1 MKFNINGELVNLDNV
16 ILNARLEACKLI
28 NNEYKLFVVCAKGQL
43 NEDDVPVLYRRKKL
57 KKIRYWQKP
66 DGYPY
71 FEPSDNKPNNKKG
84 WFRPRIENTP
94 YRYLEFHL
102 EKATQFCTDT
112 EDYWE
117 IVPNDFNDICDLCET
132 VQSDTFIN
140 FAGHKILLNR
150 TLLAFEITR
159 NGQKILNQ
167 LRFKVNCWENAD
179 NNDVFK
185 QTFGIRV
192 L

>member
-1 MKFNINGELVNLDNV
+1 MKFNINGELINLENV
-16 ILNARLEACKLI
+16 ILNARLEAYKLR
-28 NNEYKLFVVCAKGQL
+28 NKEYKLFVVCAKGQL
-43 NEDDVPVLYRRKKL
+43 NKDDVPVLYRRKKL
-57 KKIRYWQKP
+57 KNIRYWEYT
-66 DGYPY
+66 DGVFRY
-71 FEPSDNKPNNKKG
+71 FEPSDNKPKNKKG
-84 WFRPRIENTP
+84 WIKPRIENQS

-117 IVPNDFNDICDLCET
+117 IVPNDFKNICELCRTVEKLDIAPIKL
-132 VQSDTFIN
+132 
-140 FAGHKILLNR
+140 GR

-167 LRFKVNCWENAD
+167 LRFKVNCWEGCPSEDSFRN
-179 NNDVFK
+179 
-185 QTFGIRV
+185 TFGIRI

>member
-1 MKFNINGELVNLDNV
+1 MKFNINGELLNLDNV
-16 ILNARLEACKLI
+16 ILNARLEACKLL
-28 NNEYKLFVVCAKGQL
+28 NDEYKLFVVCAKGQL

-57 KKIRYWQKP
+57 KKIKYWKSY
-66 DGYPY
+66 DSFRY
-71 FEPSDNKPNNKKG
+71 FEPSDNKTKNKKG
-84 WFRPRIENTP
+84 WIRPRIENQS

-117 IVPNDFNDICDLCET
+117 IVPNDFTDICELCRTVET
-132 VQSDTFIN
+132 VSNIKL
-140 FAGHKILLNR
+140 GR
-150 TLLAFEITR
+150 TLLAFEIIR

-167 LRFKVNCWENAD
+167 LRFKVNCWED
-179 NNDVFK
+179 LSDEYKFK
-185 QTFGIRV
+185 DTFGIRI